1 MFATGGG
8 CFLSYFCLPVIN
20 FAATIFDV
28 YGISTQGKN
37 VKGQYQPIS
46 HPQQP
51 PHFPAQ
57 YYAQDEIDLKELF
70 LALWQGK
77 WIIIVCV
84 ALFMASAALF
94 ALRQPNIYQASGVLI
109 VEPNPYGFVE
119 TQGGSSDSLIDAEAS
134 AILSFLSSKSN
145 LEAIAEASG
154 LDGSALS
161 EVELD
166 KDRNTDEITV
176 SVQSTDP
183 ERAYQV
189 VKAYVGYVN
198 QAYKVHE
205 ARKVDLAMGISAQ
218 LVAYSSGKV
227 SDVLAE
233 KYAQQLYKDAIL
245 NAPESTLIQVVQQP
259 VKPSSHIKPKRLL
272 IIVLGTLLGGI
283 LGVAIVLIHFA
294 FRQQD

>member
-1 MFATGGG
+1 M
-8 CFLSYFCLPVIN
+8 
-20 FAATIFDV
+20 
-28 YGISTQGKN
+28 
-37 VKGQYQPIS
+37 KGLHQPIS

-51 PHFPAQ
+51 PQFPAQ

-70 LALWQGK
+70 LTLWHGK
-77 WIIIVCV
+77 WVIIVCV
-84 ALFMASAALF
+84 VLFVAGAVLF
-94 ALRQPNIYQASGVLI
+94 ALKQPNIYQASGVLI

-119 TQGGSSDSLIDAEAS
+119 TQGGSSGSLIDAEAS
-134 AILSFLSSKSN
+134 AVLSFLNSKSN
-145 LEAIAEASG
+145 LEAIADASG

-166 KDRNTDEITV
+166 KDRDTDEITV
-176 SVQSTDP
+176 SAQSTDP

-198 QAYKVHE
+198 QAYKAHE
-205 ARKVDLAMGISAQ
+205 AGKVELAMGITAQ
-218 LVAYSSGKV
+218 LVSDNIGKV
-227 SDVLAE
+227 GDVLAE
-233 KYAQQLYKDAIL
+233 KHAQQLYKDAIL

-259 VKPSSHIKPKRLL
+259 VKPSSHIRPKRLL

-294 FRQQD
+294 FRKQD